1 MARSVFDPGYQLQ
14 SVESKIAAALERI
27 SEAFRVLLWREAR
40 VHGLSPIQIQLL
52 IFLNFHPPERRT
64 VTHLA
69 REFNLTKATIS
80 DALGVLDRK
89 RLIRKTVRAADSRSL
104 LLDLTDK
111 GRKTVHRVAMFANA
125 FRPSMASLTREQKET
140 LLAALLQTI
149 LHLHRAGILAIQR
162 MCPTCRFYREGRERT
177 YCTLFKIPLKRTDL
191 RVDCPK
197 HEAVSGQW
205 TPD

>member
-1 MARSVFDPGYQLQ
+1 MARSVFDPGYQQQ
-14 SVESKIAAALERI
+14 SVDSKIIAALERI
-27 SEAFRVLLWREAR
+27 AEAFRVLLWRETR

-52 IFLNFHPPERRT
+52 VFLNFHPPEQRT
-64 VTHLA
+64 VTYLA

-89 RLIRKTVRAADSRSL
+89 RLIRKAVRVGDSRSF

-111 GRKTVHRVAMFANA
+111 GKKTVHRVAMFANA

-149 LHLHRAGILAIQR
+149 LHLHRAGTIAIQR
-162 MCPTCRFYREGRERT
+162 MCPTCRFYREGRGRI
-177 YCTLFKIPLKRTDL
+177 YCTWFKIPLKRTDL

-197 HEAVSGQW
+197 HEAVYGEK